1 VDAIIYNTSLQVV
14 AHHHLPTAIEAYEWI
29 EQYLGWNGFKR
40 LETKV
45 KGKTIKVL
53 TEKL

>member
-1 VDAIIYNTSLQVV
+1 MNAIIYNNQLQVM
-14 AHHHLPTAIEAYEWI
+14 ASHHLPTAIEAYEWV
-29 EQYLGWNGFKR
+29 EQYLGWNGLKR

-53 TEKL
+53 TEEI

>member
-1 VDAIIYNTSLQVV
+1 MDAIIYNTQLQVV
-14 AHHHLPTAIEAYEWI
+14 AHHHLPTSIEAFEWV
-29 EQYLGWNGFKR
+29 EQYLGWNCLKR

-53 TEKL
+53 TEE